1 MFIGISLF
9 WLKYGILHE
18 FACHPCTGAMLI
30 FLDCSN
36 FSILL
41 QKQALKMISYL
52 KDLGKERCGADENS
66 MCPTNLHSGNVPAS
80 AFQLS
85 I

>member
-1 MFIGISLF
+1 
-9 WLKYGILHE
+9 
-18 FACHPCTGAMLI
+18 
-30 FLDCSN
+30 
-36 FSILL
+36 
-41 QKQALKMISYL
+41 MISYL